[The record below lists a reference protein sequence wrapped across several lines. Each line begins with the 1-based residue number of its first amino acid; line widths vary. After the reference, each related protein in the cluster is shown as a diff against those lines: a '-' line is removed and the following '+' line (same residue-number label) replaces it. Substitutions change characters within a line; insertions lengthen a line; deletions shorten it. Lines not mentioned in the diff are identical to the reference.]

1 MFKEMWVWLCCFRG
15 WNPPSWHRIN
25 EREGTFVVEKLLG
38 GRGAIGM
45 VSSGLVALYW
55 QLLCAVIAR
64 NLGSG
69 TGLDFGRQAVWRL
82 VGGAIQAVVVIND
95 WLLPTSLPTFLNGVF
110 NLVCIWLF
118 LRLLLVCLRS
128 LSDLEPWTSTW
139 RVIRVANR
147 A

>member
-1 MFKEMWVWLCCFRG
+1 
-15 WNPPSWHRIN
+15 
-25 EREGTFVVEKLLG
+25 
-38 GRGAIGM
+38 M

-64 NLGSG
+64 NFGAG

-110 NLVCIWLF
+110 NLVYLVVPQAF
-118 LRLLLVCLRS
+118 VVCLRS

>member
-1 MFKEMWVWLCCFRG
+1 MVGGIVLAVAVICDCLVLGLWLQSFK
-15 WNPPSWHRIN
+15 
-25 EREGTFVVEKLLG
+25 LG
-38 GRGAIGM
+38 RQAAWRPGAFEV

-69 TGLDFGRQAVWRL
+69 TGLDFGREAVLRL

-95 WLLPTSLPTFLNGVF
+95 WVLPTSLPTFLNGVLS
-110 NLVCIWLF
+110 LVCIWLF
-118 LRLLLVCLRS
+118 LRFLLVCLRS

-139 RVIRVANR
+139 RVIPVANR